1 MTIIFGIIAAI
12 AIIMAIICATT
23 KKKLDK
29 ATEEA
34 NQQIVAI
41 NKQLTEKNN
50 SLLEA
55 SNRLSNEIISLSSK
69 KNSIEESIL
78 TEEEQLEK
86 LQQSV
91 KNSLTNQQE
100 LSQQAFDTWWDL
112 LEKDYQEKE
121 NEYKELIQI
130 LRTAYA
136 DEQMSLIAEAD
147 KCRKDLDKIRST
159 RDAAMEAQRKEK
171 EIKDKLSFYCLNPT
185 SVDLDDIKHLE
196 HIKPDLHNPRILS
209 MLIWSTYFQK
219 PMTALCNNIL
229 GTSAV
234 TGIYKITNQLND
246 MCYIGQAVDVA
257 ARWKQHAKCG
267 LGIDTPAGNK
277 LYKSMIEDGI
287 WNFSWELLEQCSQVD
302 LNEKEK
308 YYIDLYQSY
317 TYGFN
322 NNSGIGK

>member
-12 AIIMAIICATT
+12 AIIVAIICATT
-23 KKKLDK
+23 KKKVDN
-29 ATEEA
+29 ATKVANEEIA
-34 NQQIVAI
+34 TKNQ
-41 NKQLTEKNN
+41 QLTERNN
-50 SLLEA
+50 SLKDA
-55 SNRLSNEIISLSSK
+55 STRLCNEIITLSTRKDSLD
-69 KNSIEESIL
+69 ESI
-78 TEEEQLEK
+78 TKEQEQLEN
-86 LQQSV
+86 LQKSV
-91 KNSLTNQQE
+91 KTTLSNQQE
-100 LSQQAFDTWWDL
+100 LSEKAFQSWWDL
-112 LEKDYQEKE
+112 LEKDYHDAADEYNTLLE
-121 NEYKELIQI
+121 NLKI
-130 LRTAYA
+130 AYA
-136 DEQMSLIAEAD
+136 NEQMSLIAEAD

-159 RDAAMEAQRKEK
+159 RDAAIEAQRKEK

-267 LGIDTPAGNK
+267 LGIDTPTGNK

-287 WNFSWELLEQCSQVD
+287 WNFSWELLEQCPQAD